1 MFDFGLSEILLVAVI
16 AIIFLGPEKL
26 PEVMLN
32 IAKFFKKIKG
42 FLTDAK
48 SSIDKELQIQ
58 ELKDEANRYK
68 QDLLSASQQLEELS
82 NREIKEPINEEVRE
96 IKKFDKEVKRETVS
110 FKKSATES
118 PLDKKL
124 QERREG

>member
-1 MFDFGLSEILLVAVI
+1 MFDFGFTEILLVAVV

-32 IAKFFKKIKG
+32 IARFFKKIKG

-58 ELKDEANRYK
+58 ELKDEANQYK

-82 NREIKEPINEEVRE
+82 NREIRNPLESEVRE
-96 IKKFDKEVKRETVS
+96 IKKIDENPKRESVT
-110 FKKSATES
+110 FQKKTKES
-118 PLDKKL
+118 PLDKMIKSG
-124 QERREG
+124 E

>member
-1 MFDFGLSEILLVAVI
+1 MFDFGFTEILLVAVI

-32 IAKFFKKIKG
+32 IARFFKKIKS
-42 FLTDAK
+42 FLTEAK
-48 SSIDKELQIQ
+48 GSIDKELQIQ

-82 NREIKEPINEEVRE
+82 TREITKPFEDEVRE
-96 IKKFDKEVKRETVS
+96 IKKIDQNPKRESVT
-110 FKKSATES
+110 FQKKPKDS
-118 PLDKKL
+118 PLDKMLKKDS
-124 QERREG
+124 